1 MLQHIVLFCIDRF
14 RGDRSLA
21 AIDHL
26 LNGKK
31 TAQTL
36 QDSKWYNASRL
47 FGTVPIDRSR
57 LLHIARKLEANGWIN
72 KVDEHIY
79 RITLSGKEE
88 LRYFAFPPYVDGWK
102 YMNESSLFWKR
113 LSLLIQTVTNIIHR
127 TPFEPIHRDERI
139 QSFVKQWLFQ
149 HKHMQTIA
157 RSLYEEMYELLS
169 RVEEKDANIFVWR
182 LTSHARIGWTNEQI
196 AYAIKEED
204 VAVSLSFQNVL
215 HFILETTEKE
225 KETFPLLFSLRE
237 QMRTQLTSSAQKTW
251 EMLKEGYSLEQIA
264 ELRRL
269 KKGTIEDH
277 VVEIATYVPS
287 FVTMPFL
294 DENKRK
300 RIIQQARQLKT
311 KKLRAIKEA
320 LPDVSYFEIRLALAR
335 WDKED
340 D

>member
-14 RGDRSLA
+14 RGERSLA

-36 QDSKWYNASRL
+36 QDSKWYNVSRL

-57 LLHIARKLEANGWIN
+57 LLHMARKLEANGWIH

-79 RITLSGKEE
+79 RITSSGKEE
-88 LRYFAFPPYVDGWK
+88 LCYFAFPPYVDGWK

-113 LSLLIQTVTNIIHR
+113 LSLLIQTVTNITHR

-225 KETFPLLFSLRE
+225 KENFPLLFSLRE

-294 DENKRK
+294 DEDKRK

-311 KKLRAIKEA
+311 KKLRAMKEA

-335 WDKED
+335 WDQED

>member
-14 RGDRSLA
+14 RGERSLA

-36 QDSKWYNASRL
+36 QDSKWYNVSRL

-57 LLHIARKLEANGWIN
+57 LLHMARELEANGWIRQ
-72 KVDEHIY
+72 VDEHIY
-79 RITLSGKEE
+79 RTTLSGKEE
-88 LRYFAFPPYVDGWK
+88 LRRFVFPPYVNGWK
-102 YMNESSLFWKR
+102 YMNEASLFWKR

-127 TPFEPIHRDERI
+127 MSFEPVHRDERI
-139 QSFVKQWLFQ
+139 QSFVKRWLFQ

-157 RSLYEEMYELLS
+157 RTLYEEMYELLS

-182 LTSHARIGWTNEQI
+182 LTSHERIGWTNEQI

-215 HFILETTEKE
+215 HFILETIEKE

-237 QMRTQLTSSAQKTW
+237 QTRTQLTSSAQKTW
-251 EMLKEGYSLEQIA
+251 EMLKEGYSIEQIA

-277 VVEIATYVPS
+277 IVEIATYIPS
-287 FVTMPFL
+287 FVTAPFL
-294 DENKRK
+294 EENKRK

-311 KKLRAIKEA
+311 KKLQAMKEA

-335 WDKED
+335 WDQED